1 MQHESYKVSVHSNVR
16 PRPLL
21 WIWKNK
27 CIPRLKFFMW
37 LLLNDSLNTRN
48 ILKRRKTCL
57 QSGYYCVLCSDNVE
71 EMMEHLFLAALLAHP
86 ICIWYSIGLQQNLE
100 LNLTDMLMDAEGS
113 FQNNF
118 LVEGYTP
125 TPSVPK

>member
-1 MQHESYKVSVHSNVR
+1 M
-16 PRPLL
+16 
-21 WIWKNK
+21 
-27 CIPRLKFFMW
+27 
-37 LLLNDSLNTRN
+37 
-48 ILKRRKTCL
+48 

-118 LVEGYTP
+118 LVEGYTL